1 MATDETETV
10 AHVQVEALF
19 DLDQPPPIRKGTR
32 DYLAHL
38 VSLRYR
44 DDHRPEGWTFW
55 ALAPIEKSWEKP
67 HDVTLAQTEHVW
79 LTDGLALY
87 QAQIELDTGRI
98 VRRRIYTPRE
108 ATT

>member
-10 AHVQVEALF
+10 AQVETLF
-19 DLDQPPPIRKGTR
+19 DLDQPPPISKGTR

-44 DDHRPEGWTFW
+44 DDLRPEGWAFW
-55 ALAPIEKSWEKP
+55 ALAPIEKRWGEP
-67 HDVTLAQTEHVW
+67 HDVTIAQTEHVW
-79 LTDGLALY
+79 LTDGLALH
-87 QAQIELDTGRI
+87 QAQIELRTGRI

-108 ATT
+108 VTA